1 MYLKSLVTLVS
12 QFCSSFCC
20 SVHTLFSIINFKIA
34 LTSYQPS
41 YLLHMVAV
49 VGSHRQQESAETQDP
64 IVIAQ
69 WSVVSDDN

>member
-12 QFCSSFCC
+12 QFCLSFCC
-20 SVHTLFSIINFKIA
+20 SVFCSSIINFKIT

-41 YLLHMVAV
+41 YPLHVVAA

-64 IVIAQ
+64 TVIAQ